1 MNLRIFGK
9 ILTNFAIGR
18 RKLHTTSSLSC
29 FLQRDRKSGY
39 KTVYDK
45 PPPEQHLSILGKIH
59 KGYQQFKE
67 EFGILMEE
75 VKETLRMDPTIIYRS
90 NEVDVVWRFKG
101 DLESLNQWVTTCDSD
116 YEEGFST
123 AKLEM
128 SSTGTGIFSGIL
140 STRLPKDGRIKYA
153 GYCNITTIPK
163 RKSFKREICH
173 DWTQYT
179 HLVLR
184 VRGDGRCYMLNIAT
198 GGIFDLTWNDVYH
211 YVLHTRGGPYW
222 QYVRIPFSKFIFS
235 SKGRLQDNQ
244 VPIMLHEVSKF
255 GISIADDVSGHFRLE
270 IDYIG
275 LEYDE
280 FHKEEFAY
288 ESYNVADIRF

>member
-1 MNLRIFGK
+1 MNRRIFSTL
-9 ILTNFAIGR
+9 LTNFVGK
-18 RKLHTTSSLSC
+18 RKLHTTSNLLS
-29 FLQRDRKSGY
+29 FFEPDRKSGY
-39 KTVYDK
+39 KRVYDK
-45 PPPEQHLSILGKIH
+45 PLLEPQLNVFGRICE
-59 KGYQQFKE
+59 GYRQFKE
-67 EFGILMEE
+67 EFSILIEE
-75 VKETLRMDPTIIYRS
+75 IKETLKMDPIFVYRT
-90 NEVDVVWRFKG
+90 NEVDIIWQFKG
-101 DLESLNQWVTTCDSD
+101 DPKSLDQWVTTCDSD

-163 RKSFKREICH
+163 YKSFKREVYH
-173 DWTQYT
+173 DWTPYT

-184 VRGDGRCYMLNIAT
+184 IRGDGRCYVLNIAT
-198 GGIFDLTWNDVYH
+198 RGIFDLTWNDVYH

-244 VPIMLHEVSKF
+244 IPIVLHEVSNF
-255 GISIADDVSGHFRLE
+255 GISLADDVTGHFRLE

-275 LEYDE
+275 LESDA

-288 ESYNVADIRF
+288 ESYNVSDIKF

>member
-1 MNLRIFGK
+1 MNRRIFSTL
-9 ILTNFAIGR
+9 LTNFVGK
-18 RKLHTTSSLSC
+18 RKLHTTSNLLS
-29 FLQRDRKSGY
+29 FFEPDRKSGY
-39 KTVYDK
+39 KRVYDK
-45 PPPEQHLSILGKIH
+45 PFLEPQLNVFGRICE
-59 KGYQQFKE
+59 GYRQFKE
-67 EFGILMEE
+67 EFNILVEE
-75 VKETLRMDPTIIYRS
+75 IKETLKMDPIFVYRT
-90 NEVDVVWRFKG
+90 NEVDIIWQFKG
-101 DLESLNQWVTTCDSD
+101 DPKSLDQWVTTCDSD

-163 RKSFKREICH
+163 YKSFKREVYH
-173 DWTQYT
+173 DWTPYT

-184 VRGDGRCYMLNIAT
+184 IRGDGRCYVLNIAT
-198 GGIFDLTWNDVYH
+198 RGIFDLTWNDVYH

-244 VPIMLHEVSKF
+244 IPIVLHEVSNF
-255 GISIADDVSGHFRLE
+255 GISLADDVTGHFRLE

-275 LEYDE
+275 LESDA

-288 ESYNVADIRF
+288 ESYNFSDIKF